1 MDLTPQT
8 KIHALIEAHPAALE
22 FLAGYRPEFA
32 KLRNPVLRATLGRV
46 ATLETVASMGGVPV
60 DRLIADLRSALAGT
74 AGGPPLAADTAAA
87 PASDPGRLAEL
98 KAIIRELHA
107 GGDPEALKRRFAAL
121 AKDVDSAG
129 IARMEQ
135 QLIDEGMSRQEIQRL
150 CDVHVAIFQDALE
163 REPAAD
169 LPPGHPV
176 HTYRLE
182 NRALEEAA
190 GALRDLVARLGDPP
204 DAARF
209 AEHRPAMQAA
219 LERLAAV
226 ERHYLRKENQ
236 LFPILEKHGFSGPS
250 QVMWGLHDEVRAT
263 IKRCRSALAGPDAA
277 RAAGEAGFL
286 ARKVLDMIYKED
298 RVLFPTALE
307 LLEPAD
313 WARIRAGEAAIG
325 YALVTPAAD
334 WPGTPPGAAVPP
346 PPTAPPSGASR
357 VASPADKAYLD
368 TGLLALEQVNLLLKS
383 LPIDVTF
390 VDETDTVRYYSE
402 GRDRVF
408 LRTPEIIGRK
418 VQQCHPPKSL
428 HIVNRILEA
437 FRTGKKDLAE
447 FWIGLHGKMI
457 HIRYFAVRDAKGDY
471 RGTIEV
477 TQDITGI
484 RALQGER
491 RLLDWGT
498 LEV

>member
-1 MDLTPQT
+1 MDLTPRTQ
-8 KIHALIEAHPAALE
+8 IHALIEAHPEALE

-46 ATLETVASMGGVPV
+46 ATLETAASMGGVPV
-60 DRLIADLRSALAGT
+60 DRLIADLRQAIAAAAGSP
-74 AGGPPLAADTAAA
+74 APAAA
-87 PASDPGRLAEL
+87 PDRLAEL

-135 QLIDEGMSRQEIQRL
+135 QLIDEGMPRQEIQKL

-163 REPAAD
+163 REA
-169 LPPGHPV
+169 PPDVPSGHPV

-182 NRALEEAA
+182 NRALEAAA
-190 GALRDLVARLGDPP
+190 GELRDLAARLGEPP

-236 LFPILEKHGFSGPS
+236 LFPLLEKHGFSGPS

-263 IKRCRSALAGPDAA
+263 VKRCRSALAGTDAA
-277 RAAGEAGFL
+277 RAAAEAGFL
-286 ARKVLDMIYKED
+286 ARKVVDMVYKEE
-298 RVLFPTALE
+298 RVLFPTSLE

-325 YALVTPAAD
+325 YALAAPAAD
-334 WPGTPPGAAVPP
+334 WPGTAPGAAAPAPAV
-346 PPTAPPSGASR
+346 APPAGAPR
-357 VASPADKAYLD
+357 VAAPADKVYLD

-383 LPIDVTF
+383 LPVDVTF

-428 HIVNRILEA
+428 HVVTRILEA
-437 FRTGKKDLAE
+437 FRKGEKDVAE
-447 FWIGLHGKMI
+447 FWIGFHGKMI
-457 HIRYFAVRDAKGDY
+457 HIRYFAMRDAKGLY

-477 TQDITGI
+477 TQDVTGI

-491 RLLDWGT
+491 RLLDWGKM
-498 LEV
+498 EV